1 MNPEIAF
8 TKSTEDRVGN
18 RMKQCIGIRMT
29 FRSTIRRDAHATK
42 HKLTALNQPM
52 CIRANPNP

>member
-1 MNPEIAF
+1 
-8 TKSTEDRVGN
+8 
-18 RMKQCIGIRMT
+18 MT

-52 CIRANPNP
+52 CIRTNPNP